1 MMVCADV
8 RENISAYADGE
19 LSADERKSFEEHISS
34 CPECRKELDDMVRI
48 IKLCRSMPLYDLP
61 EGFRDELHAKLTA
74 AADRNRNS
82 SGAEKSRM
90 VRTARTFA
98 SIAAGILLIFLGGII
113 VRSGLISGR
122 LGAKADVPAEMTAAA
137 GAAESPA
144 AEAADSSA
152 KITDA
157 GDDQI
162 SMRFSESN
170 EAMAEMAEAEA
181 EPTDSG
187 QSLISPRHFE
197 IDRSSAD
204 CDRANGLG
212 IATAQMTTPAF
223 RTSEMYVNADDP
235 AAAMETVMTLAT
247 DNNGELYADGTAL
260 QGKARADHPSQSAFG
275 GGKEGSRAQLKLVL
289 TFTGTDF
296 DNFTAALNDTFGAA
310 NVQAGAVVAEDRS
323 EELDMLINKADEY
336 ERLIGELQENDD
348 GSSAGEIEKLK
359 KEKEE
364 IEGRIESLRSRS
376 DIIMVDVY
384 INPK

>member
-1 MMVCADV
+1 MIASNNVKGGLEMMVCADV

-152 KITDA
+152 KIT
-157 GDDQI
+157 
-162 SMRFSESN
+162 
-170 EAMAEMAEAEA
+170 
-181 EPTDSG
+181 
-187 QSLISPRHFE
+187 
-197 IDRSSAD
+197 
-204 CDRANGLG
+204 
-212 IATAQMTTPAF
+212 
-223 RTSEMYVNADDP
+223 
-235 AAAMETVMTLAT
+235 
-247 DNNGELYADGTAL
+247 
-260 QGKARADHPSQSAFG
+260 
-275 GGKEGSRAQLKLVL
+275 
-289 TFTGTDF
+289 
-296 DNFTAALNDTFGAA
+296 
-310 NVQAGAVVAEDRS
+310 
-323 EELDMLINKADEY
+323 
-336 ERLIGELQENDD
+336 
-348 GSSAGEIEKLK
+348 
-359 KEKEE
+359 
-364 IEGRIESLRSRS
+364 
-376 DIIMVDVY
+376 
-384 INPK
+384 